1 MNIFLILIILLAGSV
16 ITYFSGDKLASKV
29 ALFFSA
35 VATLFAGSLYFMY
48 SGVETFQVAWVE
60 KPLMHFALILD
71 GLSLL
76 LILLTSFITTVM
88 VFAIRKY
95 NYSNA
100 KTLYALILLMSFAMV
115 GVFLSSDALL
125 YYIFWE
131 LSLIPIYFIIVIWGN
146 GELEKRRKSA
156 ITFFIY
162 TFAGSLFMLAS
173 ILYLYTKTG
182 SFLLQDFYNA
192 NLSDTEQLWVFL
204 GFMAAYAIK
213 IPIFPF
219 HSWQPSVYQKA
230 PMVGTVL
237 LGGLMSKMGL
247 YSIIRWQLPIAP
259 HAAAELQVFILT
271 LCVIGVI
278 YGSILALKQDNIKR
292 FIAYASLAHVGVIAA
307 GAYSMSYDGILGAVL
322 LIVAHAFGIAA
333 LFYSSEIIYQRT
345 STAKISEM
353 GGFRTSAPFFSIIFL
368 VTILAAISLPLS
380 LNFLGEFAIMFG
392 LYEISIWYAILVGT
406 AMFLGAF
413 YMLRMYQHVM
423 LGELKSHTIADLKGG
438 EYAVYALLILV
449 LVIFGFYSTP
459 LTDLVKP
466 SLENIVTYINR

>member
-1 MNIFLILIILLAGSV
+1 MNIFLILVILLAGSA
-16 ITYFSGDKLASKV
+16 ITFLAGDKLASKV

-35 VATLFAGSLYFMY
+35 IAALFAGSLYFMY
-48 SGVETFQVAWVE
+48 SGVETFQIVWVA
-60 KPLMHFALILD
+60 KPLIHFSLLLD

-76 LILLTSFITTVM
+76 LVMLNTFLTAVLI
-88 VFAIRKY
+88 FAIRKY

-100 KTLYALILLMSFAMV
+100 KTLYSLILLMSFAMT

-125 YYIFWE
+125 YYVFWE

-146 GELEKRRKSA
+146 GEKEERRKSA

-173 ILYLYTKTG
+173 ILYLYAKTG
-182 SFLLQDFYNA
+182 SFLLEDFYNA
-192 NLSDTEQLWVFL
+192 NLTDKEQIWVFL

-230 PMVGTVL
+230 PMVGTIL

-247 YSIIRWQLPIAP
+247 FSIIRWQLPVAP
-259 HAAAELQVFILT
+259 YAAEKFQTIILI
-271 LCVIGVI
+271 LCIIGVI
-278 YGSILALKQDNIKR
+278 YGSILALRQDNIKR

-307 GAYSMSYDGILGAVL
+307 GAYSLSYDGILGAVF
-322 LIVAHAFGIAA
+322 LIVAHAFGIAT
-333 LFYSSEIIYQRT
+333 LFYSAEIIYQRT
-345 STAKISEM
+345 GTARISEM
-353 GGFRTSAPFFSIIFL
+353 GGFRASAPFFSIMFL
-368 VTILAAISLPLS
+368 ISVLAAISLPLS
-380 LNFLGEFAIMFG
+380 LNFLGEFAVMYG
-392 LYEISIWYAILVGT
+392 LYELNIWYSIGIGLS
-406 AMFLGAF
+406 MFLGAF

-423 LGELKSHTIADLKGG
+423 LGELKSHKIDDLKAG
-438 EYAVYALLILV
+438 EYLVYALLM
-449 LVIFGFYSTP
+449 VIIIFNGFYSTP

-466 SLENIVTYINR
+466 SLENIVMYINR